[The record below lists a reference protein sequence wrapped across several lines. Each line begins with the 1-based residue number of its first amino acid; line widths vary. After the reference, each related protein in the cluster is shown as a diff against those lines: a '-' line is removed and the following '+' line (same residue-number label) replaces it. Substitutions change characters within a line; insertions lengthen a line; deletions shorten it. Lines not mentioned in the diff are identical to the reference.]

1 MKKTVFVN
9 KPIAV
14 TPLEAIEMFKVKF
27 PEYVNEK
34 ISYAGRLD
42 PMAEGLLLLLIG
54 EENKSRNKYEDLN
67 KTYEAEV
74 IFGISTDTFDQLGLV
89 GKVELRLFNKKA
101 IEKVINNFIGKQK
114 QYYPPYSSR
123 TVKGKPLYWWA
134 KNNKLSEIQIPRNEI
149 EILSIKL
156 ISQNNISGKDLA
168 ENIIKNI
175 KKVNG
180 DFRQV
185 EIINSWVEFKN
196 NFSKNKFIHIKIEVK
211 CTKGTYIRRLASDM
225 GVKIDSCGFAYSI
238 KRTKIGKNTLKDSVY
253 LE

>member
-14 TPLEAIEMFKVKF
+14 TPLEAIEIFKVKF

-54 EENKSRNKYEDLN
+54 EENKSRNKYEGLN

-74 IFGISTDTFDQLGLV
+74 IFGISTDSFDQLGLV
-89 GKVELRLFNKKA
+89 EKAELKLFNKKT

-134 KNNKLSEIQIPRNEI
+134 KNNKLSEIQIH
-149 EILSIKL
+149 
-156 ISQNNISGKDLA
+156 
-168 ENIIKNI
+168 KNLFLLPHQMPI
-175 KKVNG
+175 FLYK
-180 DFRQV
+180 
-185 EIINSWVEFKN
+185 
-196 NFSKNKFIHIKIEVK
+196 
-211 CTKGTYIRRLASDM
+211 
-225 GVKIDSCGFAYSI
+225 
-238 KRTKIGKNTLKDSVY
+238 Y
-253 LE
+253 L